1 MRTLASAAQT
11 AEPTADG
18 RRRRARV
25 WWAGATAGAAVLLM
39 LCYLRIAGTVP
50 VLSDGAANAL
60 QARDMLHGNVLLAG
74 WWVTDVSF
82 LTTELPQY
90 ALVIAAAGLRPEVV
104 HICAAITYTLL
115 VLLVAYVARG
125 RAGGAEA
132 VVRALVAAGIMLA
145 PEPGAASW
153 VLLSD
158 PDHVGTGVPLLLL
171 LLLLDRARGARWVPV
186 AVFVLLAWA
195 SVGDPLVEVIG
206 ALPLAAICLARVA
219 VCLPR
224 RLGTLRTYWYELS
237 LAAAAALAVLAAK
250 AVARLI
256 PALGGFQ
263 INKGVTG
270 LIPLREVPGN
280 GPLLLRSVLALF
292 GADFQDAPGRGGQH
306 AINLAFAA
314 VHLAGLALVVAAV
327 VVAAWGLARTLAS
340 LARAR
345 ARAGGQ
351 GDAFEADAF
360 SAGDV
365 VADVLVVSVVVCT
378 AAYALAFRLTNI
390 YAAHDMGPVLAL
402 GAALAGRR
410 FGGPLARACGLRSG
424 TASAGTAL
432 PGTLP
437 AGTLPAGTEPA
448 GTVPAGTE
456 PAGTLSAGTLSAGF
470 TAGGVTAGDGPAGHR
485 KPRAAGRLARV
496 AALPALAAL
505 LACYCAM
512 LGFAAVQQQ
521 TPPANAALAVW
532 LQRHGLRSGLAGYW
546 EASIVTVETEG
557 AITMGSVTPLRGGR
571 LAPRHWEQDM
581 RIFEPADHS
590 ANFVVLAPDS
600 PMSEPDVLRTF
611 GPAARVYRFKT
622 YTILVWRKNLL
633 PDLGPAIN

>member
-1 MRTLASAAQT
+1 VSTLASAAR
-11 AEPTADG
+11 AAGAASDG
-18 RRRRARV
+18 GRPRERV
-25 WWAGATAGAAVLLM
+25 WWAGATAGAAAVLLF
-39 LCYLRIAGTVP
+39 CYLRIAGTVP

-60 QARDMLHGNVLLAG
+60 QARDMLHGNLLLTG

-125 RAGGAEA
+125 RASGAEG
-132 VVRALVAAGIMLA
+132 VVRALVAAGVMVA

-206 ALPLAAICLARVA
+206 ALPLAGICLARVA

-237 LAAAAALAVLAAK
+237 LAAAAVLAVLAAK
-250 AVARLI
+250 AAARLI

-263 INKGVTG
+263 INQGVTG
-270 LIPLREVPGN
+270 LIPLREVPRN

-292 GADFQDAPGRGGQH
+292 GADFQDTLGRGGQH
-306 AINLAFAA
+306 TINLAFAA

-327 VVAAWGLARTLAS
+327 VVAAWGLARTLAR
-340 LARAR
+340 LAQAR
-345 ARAGGQ
+345 TRAGGQ
-351 GDAFEADAF
+351 GDACTADAF
-360 SAGDV
+360 SAGDL
-365 VADVLVVSVVVCT
+365 VADVLVVSIVVCT
-378 AAYALAFRLTNI
+378 AAYALAFKLTNI
-390 YAAHDMGPVLAL
+390 YAAHDMGPVLSL

-424 TASAGTAL
+424 TASAGTVL
-432 PGTLP
+432 PGTV
-437 AGTLPAGTEPA
+437 PA
-448 GTVPAGTE
+448 GTVPAGTV
-456 PAGTLSAGTLSAGF
+456 PTGTADGR
-470 TAGGVTAGDGPAGHR
+470 VTAGDGPAAHR

-496 AALPALAAL
+496 AVLPALTAL

-512 LGFAAVQQQ
+512 LGFAAAQQQ

-581 RIFEPADHS
+581 RIFNPADHS

-600 PMSEPDVLRTF
+600 PMSEADALRTF
-611 GPAARVYRFKT
+611 GPAARVYRFTT

>member
-1 MRTLASAAQT
+1 VSTLASAAQA

-25 WWAGATAGAAVLLM
+25 WWAGATAGIAAVLM

-60 QARDMLHGNVLLAG
+60 QARDMLHGNLLLAG

-125 RAGGAEA
+125 RASGAEA

-237 LAAAAALAVLAAK
+237 LAAAAVLAVLAAK
-250 AVARLI
+250 AAARLI

-263 INKGVTG
+263 INQGVTG
-270 LIPLREVPGN
+270 FIPLREVPGN

-292 GADFQDAPGRGGQH
+292 GADFQDALGRGGQH

-327 VVAAWGLARTLAS
+327 VVAAWELARTLAR

-351 GDAFEADAF
+351 GDAFAADAF
-360 SAGDV
+360 SAGDL
-365 VADVLVVSVVVCT
+365 VADVLVVSIIVCT
-378 AAYALAFRLTNI
+378 AAYALAFKLTNI
-390 YAAHDMGPVLAL
+390 YAAHDMGPVLSL

-424 TASAGTAL
+424 TASAGTVL
-432 PGTLP
+432 P
-437 AGTLPAGTEPA
+437 
-448 GTVPAGTE
+448 GTVPAGTVPDGKL
-456 PAGTLSAGTLSAGF
+456 PAGSA
-470 TAGGVTAGDGPAGHR
+470 AGGVTAGDGPAGHR

-496 AALPALAAL
+496 AALPALTAL

-512 LGFAAVQQQ
+512 LGFAAAQQQ

-581 RIFEPADHS
+581 RIFDPADHS

-600 PMSEPDVLRTF
+600 PMSQADVLRTF

-622 YTILVWRKNLL
+622 YTILVWGKNLL

>member
-1 MRTLASAAQT
+1 MSTLASANRA
-11 AEPTADG
+11 AGLAADG
-18 RRRRARV
+18 GRRRARV

-60 QARDMLHGNVLLAG
+60 QARDMLHGNVLLDG

-237 LAAAAALAVLAAK
+237 LAAAAVLAVLAAK
-250 AVARLI
+250 AAARVI

-263 INKGVTG
+263 IN
-270 LIPLREVPGN
+270 
-280 GPLLLRSVLALF
+280 
-292 GADFQDAPGRGGQH
+292 
-306 AINLAFAA
+306 
-314 VHLAGLALVVAAV
+314 
-327 VVAAWGLARTLAS
+327 
-340 LARAR
+340 
-345 ARAGGQ
+345 Q
-351 GDAFEADAF
+351 GDRK
-360 SAGDV
+360 
-365 VADVLVVSVVVCT
+365 SVV
-378 AAYALAFRLTNI
+378 
-390 YAAHDMGPVLAL
+390 
-402 GAALAGRR
+402 
-410 FGGPLARACGLRSG
+410 
-424 TASAGTAL
+424 
-432 PGTLP
+432 
-437 AGTLPAGTEPA
+437 
-448 GTVPAGTE
+448 
-456 PAGTLSAGTLSAGF
+456 
-470 TAGGVTAGDGPAGHR
+470 
-485 KPRAAGRLARV
+485 
-496 AALPALAAL
+496 
-505 LACYCAM
+505 
-512 LGFAAVQQQ
+512 
-521 TPPANAALAVW
+521 
-532 LQRHGLRSGLAGYW
+532 
-546 EASIVTVETEG
+546 
-557 AITMGSVTPLRGGR
+557 
-571 LAPRHWEQDM
+571 
-581 RIFEPADHS
+581 
-590 ANFVVLAPDS
+590 
-600 PMSEPDVLRTF
+600 
-611 GPAARVYRFKT
+611 
-622 YTILVWRKNLL
+622 
-633 PDLGPAIN
+633 

>member
-1 MRTLASAAQT
+1 MSTLASAAR
-11 AEPTADG
+11 AAGAASDG
-18 RRRRARV
+18 GRPRERV
-25 WWAGATAGAAVLLM
+25 WWAGATAGAAAVLLF
-39 LCYLRIAGTVP
+39 CYLRIAGTVP

-60 QARDMLHGNVLLAG
+60 QARDMLHGNLLLTG

-125 RAGGAEA
+125 RASGAEG
-132 VVRALVAAGIMLA
+132 VVRALVAAGVMVA

-206 ALPLAAICLARVA
+206 ALPLAGICLARVA

-237 LAAAAALAVLAAK
+237 LAAAAVLAVLAAK
-250 AVARLI
+250 AAARLI

-263 INKGVTG
+263 INQGVTG
-270 LIPLREVPGN
+270 LIPLREVPRN

-292 GADFQDAPGRGGQH
+292 GADFQDTLGRGGQH
-306 AINLAFAA
+306 TINLAFAA

-327 VVAAWGLARTLAS
+327 VVAAWGLARTLAR
-340 LARAR
+340 LAQAR
-345 ARAGGQ
+345 TRAGGQ
-351 GDAFEADAF
+351 GDACTADAF
-360 SAGDV
+360 SAGDL
-365 VADVLVVSVVVCT
+365 VADVLVVSIVVCT
-378 AAYALAFRLTNI
+378 AAYALAFKLTNI
-390 YAAHDMGPVLAL
+390 YAAHDMGPVLSL

-424 TASAGTAL
+424 TASAGTVL
-432 PGTLP
+432 PGTV
-437 AGTLPAGTEPA
+437 PA
-448 GTVPAGTE
+448 GTVPAGTV
-456 PAGTLSAGTLSAGF
+456 PTGTADGR
-470 TAGGVTAGDGPAGHR
+470 VTAGDGPAAHR

-496 AALPALAAL
+496 AVLPALTAL

-512 LGFAAVQQQ
+512 LGFAAAQQQ

-581 RIFEPADHS
+581 RIFNPADHS

-600 PMSEPDVLRTF
+600 PMSEADALRTF
-611 GPAARVYRFKT
+611 GPAARVYRFTT

>member
-1 MRTLASAAQT
+1 M
-11 AEPTADG
+11 
-18 RRRRARV
+18 
-25 WWAGATAGAAVLLM
+25 WWAGVTAGAAAVLLF
-39 LCYLRIAGTVP
+39 CYLRIAGTVP

-60 QARDMLHGNVLLAG
+60 QARDMLHGNLLLAG

-90 ALVIAAAGLRPEVV
+90 ALVIAATGLRPEVV

-125 RAGGAEA
+125 RASGAEA

-145 PEPGAASW
+145 PESGAATW

-237 LAAAAALAVLAAK
+237 LAAAAVLAVLAAK
-250 AVARLI
+250 AAARLI
-256 PALGGFQ
+256 PALGGFR

-327 VVAAWGLARTLAS
+327 VVAAWGLARTLAR
-340 LARAR
+340 LAQAR
-345 ARAGGQ
+345 ARAGGR
-351 GDAFEADAF
+351 GDAFTADAV
-360 SAGDV
+360 SAGDL
-365 VADVLVVSVVVCT
+365 VADVLVVSIVVCT
-378 AAYALAFRLTNI
+378 AAYTLAFKLTNI
-390 YAAHDMGPVLAL
+390 YAAHDMGPVLSL

-410 FGGPLARACGLRSG
+410 FGSPLARACGLRSG
-424 TASAGTAL
+424 TAPTGTVL
-432 PGTLP
+432 PGTV
-437 AGTLPAGTEPA
+437 PA
-448 GTVPAGTE
+448 GTVPARTV
-456 PAGTLSAGTLSAGF
+456 PAGTA
-470 TAGGVTAGDGPAGHR
+470 AGGVPAGDGRAGHR

-496 AALPALAAL
+496 AVLPALTAL

-512 LGFAAVQQQ
+512 LGFAAAQQQ

-546 EASIVTVETEG
+546 EASVVTLDSEG
-557 AITMGSVTPLRGGR
+557 AITMGSVTPRRGGR

-581 RIFEPADHS
+581 RIFDPADHS

-600 PMSEPDVLRTF
+600 PMSERDVLATF
-611 GPAARVYRFKT
+611 GPAAHVYRFET
-622 YTILVWRKNLL
+622 YTILVWHKNLL
-633 PDLGPAIN
+633 PELGPAIN

>member
-1 MRTLASAAQT
+1 MSTLASAAR
-11 AEPTADG
+11 AAGAASDG
-18 RRRRARV
+18 GRPRERV
-25 WWAGATAGAAVLLM
+25 WWAGATAGAAAVLLF
-39 LCYLRIAGTVP
+39 CYLRIAGTVP

-60 QARDMLHGNVLLAG
+60 QARDMLHGNLLLTG

-125 RAGGAEA
+125 RASGAEG
-132 VVRALVAAGIMLA
+132 VVRALVAAGVMVA

-206 ALPLAAICLARVA
+206 ALPLAGICLARVA

-237 LAAAAALAVLAAK
+237 LAAAAVLAVLAAK
-250 AVARLI
+250 AAARLI

-263 INKGVTG
+263 INQGVTG
-270 LIPLREVPGN
+270 LIPLREVPRN

-292 GADFQDAPGRGGQH
+292 GADFQDTLGRGGQH
-306 AINLAFAA
+306 TINLAFAA

-327 VVAAWGLARTLAS
+327 VVAAWGLARTLAR

-351 GDAFEADAF
+351 GDAFTADAF
-360 SAGDV
+360 SAGDL
-365 VADVLVVSVVVCT
+365 VADVLVVSIVVCT
-378 AAYALAFRLTNI
+378 AAYALAFKLTNI
-390 YAAHDMGPVLAL
+390 YAAHDMGPVLSL

-424 TASAGTAL
+424 TASAGTVL
-432 PGTLP
+432 PGTV
-437 AGTLPAGTEPA
+437 PA
-448 GTVPAGTE
+448 GTVPAGTV
-456 PAGTLSAGTLSAGF
+456 PTGTADGR
-470 TAGGVTAGDGPAGHR
+470 VTAGDGPAAHR

-496 AALPALAAL
+496 AVLPALTAL

-512 LGFAAVQQQ
+512 LGFAAAQQQ

-581 RIFEPADHS
+581 RIFNPADHS

-600 PMSEPDVLRTF
+600 PMSEADALRTF
-611 GPAARVYRFKT
+611 GPAARVYRFTT

>member
-1 MRTLASAAQT
+1 VSTLASAAR
-11 AEPTADG
+11 AADPTADG
-18 RRRRARV
+18 GRRRARV
-25 WWAGATAGAAVLLM
+25 RWAGATAGAAAVLM

-60 QARDMLHGNVLLAG
+60 QARDMLHGNLLLAG

-125 RAGGAEA
+125 RASGAEA
-132 VVRALVAAGIMLA
+132 VVRALVGAGIMLA

-224 RLGTLRTYWYELS
+224 RLGTLRTYSCELS
-237 LAAAAALAVLAAK
+237 LAAAAVLAVLAAK
-250 AVARLI
+250 AAARLV

-292 GADFQDAPGRGGQH
+292 GADFQDALGRGGQH

-327 VVAAWGLARTLAS
+327 VVAAWGLARTLAR
-340 LARAR
+340 LARAH
-345 ARAGGQ
+345 ARGGGQ
-351 GDAFEADAF
+351 GDAFAADAF
-360 SAGDV
+360 SAGDL
-365 VADVLVVSVVVCT
+365 VADVLVVSIVVCT
-378 AAYALAFRLTNI
+378 AAYALAFKLTNI
-390 YAAHDMGPVLAL
+390 YAAHDMGPVLSL

-424 TASAGTAL
+424 TASAGTVL
-432 PGTLP
+432 PGTV
-437 AGTLPAGTEPA
+437 PA
-448 GTVPAGTE
+448 GTVPAGT
-456 PAGTLSAGTLSAGF
+456 A
-470 TAGGVTAGDGPAGHR
+470 AGGVTAGDGPAGHR

-496 AALPALAAL
+496 AALPALTAL

-512 LGFAAVQQQ
+512 LGFAAAQQQ

-546 EASIVTVETEG
+546 EASSVTVESEG

-581 RIFEPADHS
+581 RIFDPADHS

>member
-1 MRTLASAAQT
+1 
-11 AEPTADG
+11 
-18 RRRRARV
+18 V
-25 WWAGATAGAAVLLM
+25 WWAGATAGAAAVLM
-39 LCYLRIAGTVP
+39 FCYLRIAGTVP

-60 QARDMLHGNVLLAG
+60 QAQDMLHGNLLLAG

-125 RAGGAEA
+125 RASGAEA
-132 VVRALVAAGIMLA
+132 VVRALVGAGIMLA
-145 PEPGAASW
+145 PEPGVASW

-186 AVFVLLAWA
+186 AAFVLLAWA
-195 SVGDPLVEVIG
+195 SVADPLAEAIG
-206 ALPLAAICLARVA
+206 ALPLAAVCLARVA

-224 RLGTLRTYWYELS
+224 SLRALRTFWYELS
-237 LAAAAALAVLAAK
+237 LAAAAVLAALAAK
-250 AVARLI
+250 VVGHLI

-263 INKGVTG
+263 INQGVTG

-280 GPLLLRSVLALF
+280 GPLVLRSLLALF
-292 GADFQDAPGRGGQH
+292 GADFQDAPAGGGNH
-306 AINLAFAA
+306 PVNLAFAA

-327 VVAAWGLARTLAS
+327 AAAAWGLARTLAG

-345 ARAGGQ
+345 SGGP
-351 GDAFEADAF
+351 GDALAGDALAADAF
-360 SAGDV
+360 AAGDP
-365 VADVLVVSVVVCT
+365 VADVTVVAIVVCVAT
-378 AAYALAFRLTNI
+378 YFLLFRITNI
-390 YAAHDMGPVLAL
+390 YSAHEIGPVLSL

-410 FGGPLARACGLRSG
+410 FGGPLARACGLRTG
-424 TASAGTAL
+424 TG
-432 PGTLP
+432 GRP
-437 AGTLPAGTEPA
+437 AG
-448 GTVPAGTE
+448 
-456 PAGTLSAGTLSAGF
+456 
-470 TAGGVTAGDGPAGHR
+470 
-485 KPRAAGRLARV
+485 GRPARV
-496 AALPALAAL
+496 AVLAALTAL

-512 LGFAAVQQQ
+512 LGFAAAQGQ
-521 TPPANAALAVW
+521 TPPANAALTVW

-546 EASIVTVETEG
+546 EAASVTVDSEG

-581 RIFEPADHS
+581 RIFDPADHS
-590 ANFVVLAPDS
+590 ASFVVLAPDS

>member
-1 MRTLASAAQT
+1 LASAAQA

-18 RRRRARV
+18 RRRRARM
-25 WWAGATAGAAVLLM
+25 WWAGATAGIAAVLM

-60 QARDMLHGNVLLAG
+60 QARDMLHGNLLLAG

-125 RAGGAEA
+125 HAGGAEA

-145 PEPGAASW
+145 PEPGAATW

-171 LLLLDRARGARWVPV
+171 LLLLDRARGRWWAPV

-224 RLGTLRTYWYELS
+224 RLGALRTYSCELS
-237 LAAAAALAVLAAK
+237 LAAAAVLAVLAAK
-250 AVARLI
+250 AAARLI

-292 GADFQDAPGRGGQH
+292 GADFQDTLGHGGQH

-327 VVAAWGLARTLAS
+327 VVAAWGLARTLAR

-351 GDAFEADAF
+351 GDAFTADAF
-360 SAGDV
+360 SAGDL
-365 VADVLVVSVVVCT
+365 VADVLVVSIVVCT
-378 AAYALAFRLTNI
+378 AAYALAFKLTNI
-390 YAAHDMGPVLAL
+390 YAAHDLGPVLSL

-424 TASAGTAL
+424 AASARAVL
-432 PGTLP
+432 P
-437 AGTLPAGTEPA
+437 
-448 GTVPAGTE
+448 GTVPAGTVPDRSV
-456 PAGTLSAGTLSAGF
+456 PAGTA
-470 TAGGVTAGDGPAGHR
+470 AGGVTSADGPAAHR

-496 AALPALAAL
+496 AVLPALTAL

-512 LGFAAVQQQ
+512 LGFAAAQQQ
-521 TPPANAALAVW
+521 APPANAALAVW

-581 RIFEPADHS
+581 RMFDPAGHS

-600 PMSEPDVLRTF
+600 PMSEADVLRTF
-611 GPAARVYRFKT
+611 GPAAGVYRFKT